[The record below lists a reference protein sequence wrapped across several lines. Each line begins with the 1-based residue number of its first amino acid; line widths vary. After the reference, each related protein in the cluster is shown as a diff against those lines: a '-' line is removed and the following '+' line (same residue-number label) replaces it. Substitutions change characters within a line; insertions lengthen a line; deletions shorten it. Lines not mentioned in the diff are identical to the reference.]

1 VSFEDRIAKLEC
13 WKGKPIIEPLK
24 GGLSTSSFKVRD
36 FSGHHVVRI
45 GADIPVHH
53 VNRKQE
59 RAVSLAASKAG
70 LSPAVTYFEDD
81 LLVIDFIEG
90 QTMKETDIK
99 HRLGSI
105 IDLLADVHTK
115 IAKYLYGP
123 VSMFWV
129 FHVLR
134 DYLSELKKA
143 DNGLSKIERI
153 IASLEDTQMPLPI
166 VIGHHDLLPA
176 NLIDDGRR
184 LWLIDWEYGGFGT
197 AMFDLANLS
206 SNGNL
211 TEADESELLERYFKT
226 DPTPQLLKAFDAMKI
241 ASALREML
249 WAKISAIHLNLPGVD
264 YSAHEADYRKRSDE
278 TIKNFELKY
287 GCTL

>member
-1 VSFEDRIAKLEC
+1 
-13 WKGKPIIEPLK
+13 
-24 GGLSTSSFKVRD
+24 
-36 FSGHHVVRI
+36 
-45 GADIPVHH
+45 
-53 VNRKQE
+53 
-59 RAVSLAASKAG
+59 
-70 LSPAVTYFEDD
+70 
-81 LLVIDFIEG
+81 
-90 QTMKETDIK
+90 
-99 HRLGSI
+99 
-105 IDLLADVHTK
+105 
-115 IAKYLYGP
+115 
-123 VSMFWV
+123 MFWV

-264 YSAHEADYRKRSDE
+264 YSAHETDYRKRSDE

-287 GCTL
+287 GCIL